1 VLTSTG
7 KRFVVVSLGEELSTP
22 PADVRR
28 KQALG
33 QILEMLERKGIDP
46 AEIGSVKRVSL
57 YQSLTKNKDGEAE
70 THDLTAIQFSP
81 AFETGP
87 EWPVIQPGPAIKLPA
102 RKTQV
107 KPDAAWQTCVV
118 LPDMQIGYYRDATDT
133 LQPTHDEQAISV
145 ALQIVKAVK
154 PAMVVMVGDNLDA
167 PEFGKYRLTPAFQ
180 RTMQAAIDR
189 ATTLCAEVRDAA
201 PDAEIVWLAG
211 NHEERL
217 PNYLLDN
224 ASAAFGLRRGNVP
237 DSWPVLSIPYLCR
250 MDEFGVDYRSGYP
263 AGHVW
268 INQRL
273 RVIHGD
279 KVASGGST
287 AHKYL
292 ATEKTSVIYGHIHR
306 REWAERTRED
316 WDGAKTVM
324 ATSPGCLARIDGV
337 VPSTKQGTDLDGR
350 PLRRTEDWQ
359 HGIGVVTYEQGEG
372 RFVYEQVAI
381 HDGWAQYR
389 GKDYYGG

>member
-1 VLTSTG
+1 MSLADDLNAPSVEA
-7 KRFVVVSLGEELSTP
+7 KR
-22 PADVRR
+22 R
-28 KQALG
+28 QALG
-33 QILEMLERKGIDP
+33 QIAEMLERKGIDP
-46 AEIGSVKRVSL
+46 ADIGRVKRVSL
-57 YQSLTKNKDGEAE
+57 YQSLTKNADGEAE

-81 AFETGP
+81 AWEDGP
-87 EWPVIQPGPAIKLPA
+87 EWPVVQPGPRYRLPA
-102 RKTQV
+102 RTATTSRNEGWRKAV
-107 KPDAAWQTCVV
+107 I
-118 LPDMQIGYYRDATDT
+118 LPDMQIGYYRGADDR
-133 LQPTHDEQAISV
+133 LEPTHDEAALEV
-145 ALQIVKAVK
+145 ALAITKDVK
-154 PAMVVMVGDNLDA
+154 PDVIVMVGDNIDA

-189 ATTLCAEVRDAA
+189 ATTLCAQLRAIA
-201 PDAEIVWLAG
+201 PEAEIVWLAG
-211 NHEERL
+211 NHEERI

-224 ASAAFGLRRGNVP
+224 ASAAFGLRRGNTP
-237 DSWPVLSIPYLCR
+237 ESWPVLSIPYLCR
-250 MDEFGVDYRSGYP
+250 MDETGVDYRTGYP
-263 AGHVW
+263 AGHYW

-324 ATSPGCLARIDGV
+324 AATPGCLARIDGV

-350 PLRRTEDWQ
+350 PLRRVEDWQ
-359 HGIGVVTYEQGEG
+359 QGLGVVTFEEGDG
-372 RFVYEQVAI
+372 RFVYEQIAI

-389 GKDYYGG
+389 GKDYRHG